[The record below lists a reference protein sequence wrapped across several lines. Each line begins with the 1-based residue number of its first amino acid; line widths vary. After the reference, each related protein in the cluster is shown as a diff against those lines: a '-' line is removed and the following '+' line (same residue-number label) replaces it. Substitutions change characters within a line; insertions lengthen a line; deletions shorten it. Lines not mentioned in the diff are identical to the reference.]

1 MRIQGLPV
9 ASATAHTQFL
19 KSLTLSRQMKRTS
32 KLLCYDI
39 AVLRVLLYYAERLKQ
54 TFVAGT
60 TKEPKPHFPPCG
72 RFCKL

>member
-1 MRIQGLPV
+1 M
-9 ASATAHTQFL
+9 QFL

-39 AVLRVLLYYAERLKQ
+39 AVLRMPLFKAGKIKP

-60 TKEPKPHFPPCG
+60 TKEPKPHSPPCG